1 MKSGHPEGAE
11 RLERM
16 RAAVRASPRS
26 TTFVALAHALCDD
39 GKLEEAESVCL
50 QGLIHHPELPTGQVA
65 LARAWLEA
73 GKTAQAEMR
82 LLDTIR
88 QHPHHADAY
97 RYLAKVM
104 AVTDRRAEAVAMLTR
119 TRSEI
124 VWTQE
129 LQALLESLSD
139 GVPFNDGF
147 QDAEITKVTPPRGLG
162 ERRVGQ
168 RRQGDRRQW
177 EGTPPP
183 AGEQTVRATTVR
195 FGDVDLREYAAAAPT
210 PPPVSPP
217 RPDSATPT
225 ERSYTPTGSFPPIAT
240 EELMRLDVPSGRSA
254 TRWSLIVGVPAFL
267 ILILGAWSLHSG
279 RTLSGRRVS
288 VAPPDAQSSP
298 PVAGEQAAA
307 EIEADLASGT
317 LRLLLQ
323 ARDIGQKRW
332 TQAPADEGAR
342 INLAFVDALLAFD
355 HGIAVDKSEAQRLT
369 AEGSNRAAWSTLLGA
384 RAAAAKALLALAD
397 GDPLAAAEAV
407 RAALA
412 AAPDD
417 RRVLLAAVATRY
429 RNGDLA
435 AAALLQRQ
443 PGLGQTWGA
452 ARPTAAALE
461 LDRGRA
467 NAALELLEPA
477 LAAGSDDALWL
488 LLDQEALRAARNP
501 ALKNK
506 PGISERLTKA
516 CARDGEASATA
527 RAACALNQAVDK
539 RLAGDRA
546 GALEEARR
554 AAAVHCTNPRVL
566 GGVAQA
572 LANLGETDEAAALA
586 ESAGRGASAAFP
598 ALAWANVAVAIG
610 RGLAVAPPAGIQP
623 AGVESRLVSARA
635 EEPSASFTTDRGGAG
650 IVDGDPDLRWLSS
663 LGMTGSRHH
672 VIRFVESIERRPDRS
687 PVAAYVAGTLA
698 LKAGRRHLAERWLA
712 EALTGH
718 GDACKALREY
728 EIVLRKLKQSDRF
741 AEAQALAAK
750 HNSHCE

>member
-1 MKSGHPEGAE
+1 
-11 RLERM
+11 M

-39 GKLEEAESVCL
+39 GKLDEAESVCL
-50 QGLIHHPELPTGQVA
+50 QGLIHHPDLPTGQVA

-129 LQALLESLSD
+129 LQALLESLSE
-139 GVPFNDGF
+139 GVPFDDGF
-147 QDAEITKVTPPRGLG
+147 QDAEITKVTPPRGLV
-162 ERRVGQ
+162 ERRVGE
-168 RRQGDRRQW
+168 RRQGDRRQG

-183 AGEQTVRATTVR
+183 AGRDKVRATTVR

-210 PPPVSPP
+210 PPPAAPP

-240 EELMRLDVPSGRSA
+240 EELMRLDVPSGRSV
-254 TRWSLIVGVPAFL
+254 TRWSLIVGVPALL
-267 ILILGAWSLHSG
+267 ILVLGAWSLHSG

-288 VAPPDAQSSP
+288 GTPTDARSLP
-298 PVAGEQAAA
+298 PVGGEQAAA

-317 LRLLLQ
+317 LRRLLQ
-323 ARDIGQKRW
+323 GRDIGQKRW
-332 TQAPADEGAR
+332 NKVPADDGTR
-342 INLAFVDALLAFD
+342 INLAFVEAVLAFD
-355 HGIAVDKSEAQRLT
+355 HGITVDKSEAQRLT

-384 RAAAAKALLALAD
+384 QAAAARALLALAD

-417 RRVLLAAVATRY
+417 RRVLLAAAATRY
-429 RNGDLA
+429 RSGDLEA

-443 PGLGQTWGA
+443 PGLGQTWGV
-452 ARPTAAALE
+452 ARPTVAALE

-467 NAALELLEPA
+467 NAALELLEPS
-477 LAAGSDDALWL
+477 LASGSDEALWL

-501 ALKNK
+501 ARKS
-506 PGISERLTKA
+506 PAGISERLIKV
-516 CARDGEASATA
+516 CARDGETSSTV
-527 RAACALNQAVDK
+527 RAACALNLAVEK

-546 GALEEARR
+546 GALAEARR
-554 AAAVHCTNPRVL
+554 AAAVHSTNPRVL

-572 LANLGETDEAAALA
+572 LANLGEIDEAAAVA
-586 ESAGRGASAAFP
+586 DSAGRRVSAAFP

-610 RGLAVAPPAGIQP
+610 RGLAAAPPAGIHP

-635 EEPSASFTTDRGGAG
+635 EEASASLTPDYGGAG

-672 VIRFVESIERRPDRS
+672 VIRFVESVEHRPDRS

-728 EIVLRKLKQSDRF
+728 EIVLRRLKQSDRF